1 MVLGIATLGIF
12 ISTIGAN
19 LIESRI
25 KKTDKA
31 AAAAAN
37 TNTKSGLLVDDTKL
51 LIKNKIYQI
60 ESLTLEEVTTLTAM
74 IMTLH
79 SNVYMH
85 SNT

>member
-1 MVLGIATLGIF
+1 VIFRLPTLGIF

-25 KKTDKA
+25 KKRDKA
-31 AAAAAN
+31 ATAN
-37 TNTKSGLLVDDTKL
+37 TNTKSGVLVDDTKL
-51 LIKNKIYQI
+51 LIKNKIDQI
-60 ESLTLEEVTTLTAM
+60 ESLSLEEITTLTAM